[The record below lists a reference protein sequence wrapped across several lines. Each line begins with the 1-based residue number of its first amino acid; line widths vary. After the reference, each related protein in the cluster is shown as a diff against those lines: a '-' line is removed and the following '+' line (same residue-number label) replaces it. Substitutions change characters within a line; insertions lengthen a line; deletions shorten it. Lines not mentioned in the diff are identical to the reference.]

1 MKFGVSTL
9 GYIQVLDADN
19 GNDVDDLVQE
29 NHLQYLP
36 SPSSPY
42 TLGNQISSFAWLNIK
57 VVQTWIERCQIFP
70 LILTKEFQ
78 MTKLLNNWKWKKRE
92 KMAKRKLNFVI
103 RKKNIFHVQIFS
115 NLNEYLTL
123 SDLEDIC
130 SSTWPCCDE
139 PILYGS
145 QFSGVATTPIQ
156 YHHCSFKESKINWL
170 SNLIHSNR
178 SAAKKLQVLCSTA
191 HPVSSL
197 SSWFSKLFPKQQHRN
212 VFTIKKIGI
221 TF

>member
-9 GYIQVLDADN
+9 GYIQVLDADH

-29 NHLQYLP
+29 NHLQYHHHHHR
-36 SPSSPY
+36 
-42 TLGNQISSFAWLNIK
+42 TLMAIK
-57 VVQTWIERCQIFP
+57 YLVSLDSTSRLSNHEFE
-70 LILTKEFQ
+70 LILTKEFE
-78 MTKLLNNWKWKKRE
+78 MTKLLNNWKWKERE
-92 KMAKRKLNFVI
+92 NMAKGKLNFVI
-103 RKKNIFHVQIFS
+103 RKKHYVQIFS

-178 SAAKKLQVLCSTA
+178 SAVNIFQVLCSNA
-191 HPVSSL
+191 HHPVSSL
-197 SSWFSKLFPKQQHRN
+197 SSSFS
-212 VFTIKKIGI
+212 
-221 TF
+221 

>member
-57 VVQTWIERCQIFP
+57 VVQTWIERYQIFP

-78 MTKLLNNWKWKKRE
+78 MTKLLNNWKWKERE
-92 KMAKRKLNFVI
+92 NMAKGKLNFVI
-103 RKKNIFHVQIFS
+103 RKKNVFFMYRFLAIWMNTWPFLFLKIYVQA
-115 NLNEYLTL
+115 L
-123 SDLEDIC
+123 DLAVMNQYCMDPNFPGLPQRP
-130 SSTWPCCDE
+130 SST
-139 PILYGS
+139 I
-145 QFSGVATTPIQ
+145 I
-156 YHHCSFKESKINWL
+156 
-170 SNLIHSNR
+170 
-178 SAAKKLQVLCSTA
+178 VL
-191 HPVSSL
+191 L
-197 SSWFSKLFPKQQHRN
+197 KNQR
-212 VFTIKKIGI
+212 
-221 TF
+221 